1 MPGAAGR
8 MAGRFSQFAVAAA
21 KMARDD
27 AKLDSAGI
35 PPDRIL
41 VSIGTSMNGLTDVHQ
56 PNFET
61 FLDRGFVSPWA
72 CLEYP
77 AHAATSHVSI
87 ESHARGQAT
96 TFSTA
101 CAAGLDAIAWAAQQ
115 IEGGRATAVIA
126 GGTETPL
133 SECTVMALHA
143 VGVLPRWQG
152 PPEEASRPFDRLR
165 DGLVIAEGAAIV
177 VVEDEENARA
187 RGANIY
193 AYIAGS
199 GNASEG
205 AHLRKVDHTGDVGA
219 QAMRLALTSAGMG
232 PRDIDYISAHGNSMR
247 DYDAAETA
255 AIKQVFRS
263 HAWNMPISS
272 LKSMCGQALA
282 ASSAMQVVAAC
293 LTLRHQVV
301 LPTINYRVPDPSVR
315 SRLRSECCAS
325 SSRPLSPNPC
335 TQSRRPPLCNGV
347 ASRLVREPGAPHVA
361 RHGVVWPRDLR
372 LACKAR
378 QSHQPVLRHL
388 HRDNGRVGVW
398 HRRVARGSAA
408 GDVGSFHLRQRQHNA
423 RGVPSI
429 HPVLSNT

>member
-1 MPGAAGR
+1 MKRQAVITGLGIVSPIGVGVERFWTSALAGRSGISAPTLFDASKLPSECQIVGEVTDFDVKQWMPGAAGR

-35 PPDRIL
+35 PPGRIR

-77 AHAATSHVSI
+77 AHAATSHVAI

-96 TFSTA
+96 TFATA
-101 CAAGLDAIAWAAQQ
+101 CAAGLDAVTWAAQQ

-126 GGTETPL
+126 GGTDTPL

-143 VGVLPRWQG
+143 VGVLPKWQG

-165 DGLVIAEGAAIV
+165 DGLVIAEGAAVV

-193 AYIAGS
+193 AHIAGS

-205 AHLRKVDHTGDVGA
+205 AHLRKVDQSGEVGA

-232 PRDIDYISAHGNSMR
+232 PRDIDYVAAHGNSMR

-293 LTLRHQVV
+293 LILRHQVA
-301 LPTINYRVPDPSVR
+301 LPTINYRVPDPSCDLDYVPNVARPARVR
-315 SRLRSECCAS
+315 SVLIHAHSLGGLHSAM
-325 SSRPLSPNPC
+325 
-335 TQSRRPPLCNGV
+335 
-347 ASRLVREPGAPHVA
+347 
-361 RHGVVWPRDLR
+361 
-372 LACKAR
+372 
-378 QSHQPVLRHL
+378 VLRA
-388 HRDNGRVGVW
+388 D
-398 HRRVARGSAA
+398 
-408 GDVGSFHLRQRQHNA
+408 
-423 RGVPSI
+423 
-429 HPVLSNT
+429 

>member
-1 MPGAAGR
+1 MKRQAVITGLGIVSPIGVGVERFWTAARAGRSGISTPTLFDASKLPRECQIVGEVTDFDVKQWMPGAAGR

-27 AKLDSAGI
+27 AKLDSTGI
-35 PPDRIL
+35 PPDRIR

-77 AHAATSHVSI
+77 AHAATSHVAI
-87 ESHARGQAT
+87 ESHARGQAI
-96 TFSTA
+96 TFATA
-101 CAAGLDAIAWAAQQ
+101 CAAGLDAVTWAAQQ
-115 IEGGRATAVIA
+115 IEGGRASAVIA
-126 GGTETPL
+126 GGTDTPL

-143 VGVLPRWQG
+143 VGVLPKWQG

-165 DGLVIAEGAAIV
+165 DGLVIAEGAAVV

-193 AYIAGS
+193 AHIAGS

-205 AHLRKVDHTGDVGA
+205 AHLRKVDQSGEVGA

-232 PRDIDYISAHGNSMR
+232 PRDIDYVAAHGNSMR

-263 HAWNMPISS
+263 HAWNVPISS

-293 LTLRHQVV
+293 LILRHQVA
-301 LPTINYRVPDPSVR
+301 LPTINYRVPDPSCDLDYVPNVARPARVR
-315 SRLRSECCAS
+315 SVLIHAHSLGGLHSAM
-325 SSRPLSPNPC
+325 
-335 TQSRRPPLCNGV
+335 
-347 ASRLVREPGAPHVA
+347 
-361 RHGVVWPRDLR
+361 
-372 LACKAR
+372 
-378 QSHQPVLRHL
+378 VLRA
-388 HRDNGRVGVW
+388 D
-398 HRRVARGSAA
+398 
-408 GDVGSFHLRQRQHNA
+408 
-423 RGVPSI
+423 
-429 HPVLSNT
+429 